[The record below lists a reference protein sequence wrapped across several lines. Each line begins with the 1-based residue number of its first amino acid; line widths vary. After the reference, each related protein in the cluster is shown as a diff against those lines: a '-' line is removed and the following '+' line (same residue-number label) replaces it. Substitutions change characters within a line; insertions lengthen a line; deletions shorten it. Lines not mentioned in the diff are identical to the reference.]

1 MKTKD
6 CNVTILGDSYSTFL
20 GCIPEGQAVYYPRIE
35 KVADVTEVSHTWWKP
50 LTERRNMKI
59 LINDSYSGST
69 VCKDTRPGQG
79 PESAFVYRMHNTL
92 SEKGI
97 GGEKFF
103 PALLDEKDP
112 FDPDYITVAY
122 GTNDWNSKL
131 ISHDTFEANCR
142 AFYSR
147 LSELYPSARIF
158 AIAPIWRLDGNR
170 TSSGFG
176 APVTEVYPLMQE
188 LCKDLPNVTVLDGY
202 SYVPHRKEFFSD
214 LRLHPN
220 DFGFGLYAEAL
231 YKEILKAL

>member
-97 GGEKFF
+97 GGE
-103 PALLDEKDP
+103 L
-112 FDPDYITVAY
+112 PDVIFLFGT
-122 GTNDWNSKL
+122 TNDSW
-131 ISHDTFEANCR
+131 
-142 AFYSR
+142 
-147 LSELYPSARIF
+147 
-158 AIAPIWRLDGNR
+158 LDRNVGENMYENR
-170 TSSGFG
+170 TEQDLFSVLPAACEMIEYVTAHNPQAKVFVLINCGIKDEIRMGLKEAADHYG
-176 APVTEVYPLMQE
+176 ATPVLLHDIDKSNGHPT
-188 LCKDLPNVTVLDGY
+188 
-202 SYVPHRKEFFSD
+202 
-214 LRLHPN
+214 RL
-220 DFGFGLYAEAL
+220 GMAQISAQVEEAL
-231 YKEILKAL
+231 DQEEKA